1 MSLELDVLERL
12 SLVLMSE
19 FSVALEQ
26 ALEIVAGYLNLKG
39 GWIWLYD
46 PEAEIFFLAA
56 QKGLPDCLKEPLKM
70 TGCKCRCLNY
80 FDQQKLCSR
89 GQVLEC
95 SRLGFGGY
103 HATVPLVSAGKHLG
117 VMNLLSRERRELTVS
132 EKSVLAVAG
141 NQIALAVERDRLL
154 ERQQRGTREAERS
167 RLAREIH
174 DGLVQS
180 FTAVTLHLESAL
192 ARPEKAEERTQKA
205 LDVARLGLESAR
217 QAMGVLRETPLRGG
231 TLSSALK
238 GLTREFTYRT
248 GVPVKVQISDIE
260 GFSLSQE
267 TELYRIAQ
275 EALHNV
281 ERHAQANRVELVLTS
296 KSLIVA
302 DDGIGFDPDQVNG
315 THYGLMGMG
324 ERARLLEA
332 EFVVKSGD
340 SGTEVKVM
348 L

>member
-1 MSLELDVLERL
+1 MSLELEVLERL

-26 ALEIVAGYLNLKG
+26 ALEIVADYLGLEG

-46 PEAEIFFLAA
+46 AEGEIFFLAA
-56 QKGLPDCLKEPLKM
+56 NKGLPDCLKEPLKM
-70 TGCKCRCLNY
+70 TGCQCRCLKY
-80 FDQQKLCSR
+80 FSVGKLCGR

-95 SRLGFGGY
+95 SRLGVRGY
-103 HATVPLVSAGKHLG
+103 HATVPLVSGGNHMG
-117 VMNLLSRERRELTVS
+117 VMNLVSLEWRELSVA
-132 EKSVLAVAG
+132 EKCVLAVAG

-217 QAMGVLRETPLRGG
+217 QAMGVLRETPLKGR

-238 GLTREFTYRT
+238 GLAREFTYRT
-248 GVPVKVQISDIE
+248 GVPVKGQINDVD

-281 ERHAQANRVELVLTS
+281 ERHAQANQVELLLTPH
-296 KSLIVA
+296 SLAVV
-302 DDGIGFDPDQVNG
+302 DDGIGFDPDRVNG
-315 THYGLMGMG
+315 THYGLIGMG

-332 EFVVKSGD
+332 ELVVKSGHA
-340 SGTEVKVM
+340 GTEVRVI